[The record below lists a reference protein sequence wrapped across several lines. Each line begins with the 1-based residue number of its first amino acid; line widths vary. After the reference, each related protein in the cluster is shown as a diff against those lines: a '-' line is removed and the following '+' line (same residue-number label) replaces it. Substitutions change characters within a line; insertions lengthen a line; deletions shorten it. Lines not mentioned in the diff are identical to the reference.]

1 MRDVTGAVGKLAT
14 GRAGGWVWD
23 PAGADEQLAA
33 ACRDLEAGRYGLARE
48 TLAATREDFATRA
61 QRSMVMASVAA
72 AGEGEVARHWLGE
85 APDDPDAVL
94 LWARTAVVLALRS
107 DRAQQAWAQLAVRA
121 CGEAV
126 AAFPEDPTPWVAL
139 LALARLGVF
148 PRTSVREGWSAYWA
162 RHEPFGPRE
171 HADDL
176 DARWRRRVA
185 RSLGGHD
192 ARSGPL
198 SRPAHNRVEVAAEQL
213 GMLTAEGPWEL
224 MLEVWARDARNR
236 EGHHRMLECLS
247 PRCGGSVHAM
257 MQFATFAALAAP
269 DDHDLQLLPLAARVE
284 AHRAAQQDDQAAKMP
299 WTDKRAC
306 VNVYFDWFLPR
317 RKSGGPLP
325 VADCSLLAHS
335 LFMAG
340 ERTFAGA
347 VIEAMRPH
355 ASPYPWSV
363 TGPDGDGAVGFIE
376 AAHALHVPAPRRL
389 SGWER
394 RELSG

>member
-1 MRDVTGAVGKLAT
+1 MSGVAVMSGLT
-14 GRAGGWVWD
+14 TRRAGWVWD
-23 PAGADEQLAA
+23 PAGADEVLAA
-33 ACRDLEAGRYGLARE
+33 ACRELEAGRFGLAGQALAE
-48 TLAATREDFATRA
+48 TRTSFGARA

-72 AGEGEVARHWLGE
+72 AGEGEVARHWLHE

-94 LWARTAVVLALRS
+94 LWARAAVVLALRS
-107 DRAQQAWAQLAVRA
+107 PGSPRGWPRLAARA
-121 CGEAV
+121 CEL
-126 AAFPEDPTPWVAL
+126 AAHAAPRDPTPWVAM
-139 LALARLGVF
+139 LALARLGGF
-148 PRTSVREGWSAYWA
+148 PRTSVREGWAAYWA

-185 RSLGGHD
+185 RSMGGQVPQ
-192 ARSGPL
+192 RPPL
-198 SRPAHNRVEVAAEQL
+198 SRTAEGRAEIAAEQL
-213 GMLTAEGPWEL
+213 GMLTACGPWEL

-247 PRCGGSVHAM
+247 PRVGGSVREMA
-257 MQFATFAALAAP
+257 QFVAFVATAVP
-269 DDHDLQLLPLAARVE
+269 DSHVLQLLPLAARVE
-284 AHRAAQQDDQAAKMP
+284 AYRAAEQGARSELPA

-306 VNVYFDWFLPR
+306 LNAYFDWFRPLL
-317 RKSGGPLP
+317 KSGGPLP
-325 VADCSLLAHS
+325 VADCSLLAHA

-340 ERTFAGA
+340 ERTYAGA
-347 VIEAMRPH
+347 VIEAMRPF

-363 TGPDGDGAVGFIE
+363 TDPNGDGVAGFAQ
-376 AAHALHVPAPRRL
+376 AARTLHVPAPRRL